1 MIIAV
6 DAFEAEIERSNR
18 VGEFDFDAYINE

>member
-6 DAFEAEIERSNR
+6 DAFEAEISRSNR
-18 VGEFDFDAYINE
+18 VGEFDFSADINE